1 MKEIKL
7 AYLRIS
13 TKEQNLER
21 QIAALLKEGVN
32 AGDMYQDKQTG
43 TNFNRP
49 KYRDLK
55 ERIINE
61 LINDNGIKITVF
73 IKELDRLGRNYKEI
87 ENELMWFKSKNVNIK
102 FLDMPWLDMLYA
114 DKTNPIMEVI
124 GDIVIKLMSYVAE
137 SEVNKMKQRQ
147 REAIDLILAD
157 PELKAQKYKGRKPID
172 YPANWEKVYS
182 LYRDKQLTSSECMQ
196 MLGLKKTTFF
206 KLAKQYKEKLEGE
219 K

>member
-21 QIAALLKEGVN
+21 QIAALLREGVV
-32 AGDMYQDKQTG
+32 AGDMYQDEQTG

-49 KYRDLK
+49 RYKDLK
-55 ERIINE
+55 ERIIDE
-61 LINDNGIKITVF
+61 LIKNNAVEITVY

-114 DKTNPIMEVI
+114 DKSNPIMEVI

-137 SEVNKMKQRQ
+137 NEVNKMKQRQ
-147 REAIDLILAD
+147 REAIDLILAN
-157 PELKAQKYKGRKPID
+157 PELKAKKYKGRKPID